1 MWLPKVSDEN
11 WTCYFSLKVFSSHF
25 LHIVPL
31 PFTFTFILLSPS
43 AMTSLVRDAQSHFKA
58 VSPLS
63 NCLRIRIIEFRSSN
77 SGWKSDNT
85 DARSEQL
92 IAVNTV
98 RSIKSLYRRHQRKVN
113 GCDVYLPT
121 TLLRSVS
128 WWRTELMRTYIV
140 LRLAWRET
148 KPIRALRHLQFSSL
162 VRSQSVAQC
171 RPCSDT

>member
-1 MWLPKVSDEN
+1 MWLPKVSDES

-63 NCLRIRIIEFRSSN
+63 NCLWIRIIEFRSSN

-98 RSIKSLYRRHQRKVN
+98 RSIKSLYRRHQRKVK
-113 GCDVYLPT
+113 GCDVFLPT

-140 LRLAWRET
+140 
-148 KPIRALRHLQFSSL
+148 SL
-162 VRSQSVAQC
+162 SKYYGIIVYLVISILCVL
-171 RPCSDT
+171 